1 MTKSCAAKGLQKT
14 FFLQNN
20 QVASCCRAYP
30 TSLSQADSVFA
41 LEKQWQDESRELDQ
55 GHEIVGCEPCWVDE
69 RRGIESFRQRSNLP
83 PKRNTFELYLNN
95 TCNQMCSYCSPKF
108 SSTWQQSIE
117 HNGMFA
123 AISASA
129 KKNLELGVS
138 PAADTIWIDRINDY
152 VNQCENQTIHL
163 VLAGGEPLM
172 QIRNLQD
179 LLTVNAEKIST
190 LKIITNLNPP
200 NPKYLSWILEHFPL
214 SKLEFAISID
224 ATPEFNHVPRGK
236 FNQPQFMQNLDLLKM
251 HQVKYIFYSVVS
263 VLSLFDLAGFIKW
276 LGNQPVA
283 FNKINNPDCLDPVYL
298 PAEFKRKILQNLKQ
312 TSTPK
317 LVADILSDQTKPV
330 DLKLFE
336 QYNYITQYF
345 QRVDIEPSTVDN
357 LLFQEYWD
365 WLENFVKKK
374 YENRNS
380 Q

>member
-1 MTKSCAAKGLQKT
+1 
-14 FFLQNN
+14 
-20 QVASCCRAYP
+20 
-30 TSLSQADSVFA
+30 
-41 LEKQWQDESRELDQ
+41 
-55 GHEIVGCEPCWVDE
+55 
-69 RRGIESFRQRSNLP
+69 
-83 PKRNTFELYLNN
+83 
-95 TCNQMCSYCSPKF
+95 MCSYCSPKF

-129 KKNLELGVS
+129 KKNLESGVS

-298 PAEFKRKILQNLKQ
+298 PPEFKRKILQNLKQ